1 MITMSEAKKI
11 TYTAIYGV
19 VALILTMVSTSA
31 VIAQEQV
38 PVQPRQ
44 EIRQDFEKKE
54 LDYFLNA
61 NLKISEIQ
69 MDAQTEMMKVIEK
82 EGISVE
88 KFNEIASAQQ
98 NPDSTAA
105 KSDPK
110 EVESFQKA
118 AEKITGMQPAIEE
131 RMVKAVEGE
140 GLDVETYQQI
150 AQAYQQSPK
159 VKGELDQLMKE
170 KQAQKADTL
179 EQP

>member
-1 MITMSEAKKI
+1 M
-11 TYTAIYGV
+11 IYGA
-19 VALILTMVSTSA
+19 VALLLAMVSTSA
-31 VIAQEQV
+31 VIAQEQA
-38 PVQPRQ
+38 PIQPQQ
-44 EIRQDFEKKE
+44 EVRQDFEKKE
-54 LDYFLNA
+54 LDNFLNA
-61 NLKISEIQ
+61 NLKINEIQ
-69 MDAQTEMMKVIEK
+69 MAAQSEMMKVIDK

-88 KFNEIASAQQ
+88 KFNEIADAQQ

-105 KSDPK
+105 KLDPK

-159 VKGELDQLMKE
+159 VKGELDELIKE

-179 EQP
+179 DRP

>member
-1 MITMSEAKKI
+1 MVTISKAKK
-11 TYTAIYGV
+11 TYSTIYGA
-19 VALILTMVSTSA
+19 VALILAMVGTSA
-31 VIAQEQV
+31 VIAQEQG
-38 PVQPRQ
+38 PVQPQQ
-44 EIRQDFEKKE
+44 EIRQDFQKKE

-61 NLKISEIQ
+61 NLKINEIQ
-69 MDAQTEMMKVIEK
+69 MEAQSEMMKVIEK

-98 NPDSTAA
+98 NPDSTAV
-105 KSDPK
+105 KPDPK

-131 RMVKAVEGE
+131 RMVKAVEAE

-159 VKGELDQLMKE
+159 VKGELDQLIKE
-170 KQAQKADTL
+170 KQAQRADTL
-179 EQP
+179 DQP

>member
-1 MITMSEAKKI
+1 MVTVSKAKK
-11 TYTAIYGV
+11 TFRMIYGA
-19 VALILTMVSTSA
+19 VALILAMVSVSA
-31 VIAQEQV
+31 VIAQQQA
-38 PVQPRQ
+38 PIQPQQEVRQ
-44 EIRQDFEKKE
+44 NFEKKE
-54 LDYFLNA
+54 LDNFLNA
-61 NLKISEIQ
+61 NLKINEIQ
-69 MDAQTEMMKVIEK
+69 MDAQGEMMKVIEE

-105 KSDPK
+105 KPDPK

-131 RMVKAVEGE
+131 KMVKAVEGE

-159 VKGELDQLMKE
+159 VKGELDELMKE
-170 KQAQKADTL
+170 KQAQKADTVD
-179 EQP
+179 QR

>member
-1 MITMSEAKKI
+1 MVTVSKAKK
-11 TYTAIYGV
+11 TYRTMYGAI
-19 VALILTMVSTSA
+19 ALILAIVSTSA
-31 VIAQEQV
+31 VIAQQQA
-38 PVQPRQ
+38 PIQPQQEVRQ
-44 EIRQDFEKKE
+44 NFEKKE
-54 LDYFLNA
+54 LDNFLNA
-61 NLKISEIQ
+61 NLKINEIQ
-69 MDAQTEMMKVIEK
+69 MDAQGEMMKVIEK

-105 KSDPK
+105 KPDPK

-131 RMVKAVEGE
+131 KMVKAVEGE

-159 VKGELDQLMKE
+159 VKGELDELMKE
-170 KQAQKADTL
+170 KQAQKADTVD
-179 EQP
+179 QR